1 MRRVTDACGL
11 EATGYGGY
19 DSLVHTMYPALHQ
32 ACGMPPRGRLT
43 GLASTWLSTV
53 SFPAAPALYSLNRRQ
68 PSSAPGS
75 GATGYFSSARAP
87 RDSHCLLLRLLLAP
101 CGEDSCVALG
111 LAWCLLP
118 LFTTVRCLTACHL
131 PSAPSTSLRWG
142 TARAPGTVLMLSWAW
157 CPVENHY
164 SHLDLPC
171 PRDRSRDCR

>member
-1 MRRVTDACGL
+1 MR
-11 EATGYGGY
+11 
-19 DSLVHTMYPALHQ
+19 H
-32 ACGMPPRGRLT
+32 
-43 GLASTWLSTV
+43 ASTWPSTA
-53 SFPAAPALYSLNRRQ
+53 SQHPLHFTCLALYSLNRRQ

-111 LAWCLLP
+111 LAWCPLP
-118 LFTTVRCLTACHL
+118 LFTTVQCLTACHL

-142 TARAPGTVLMLSWAW
+142 TVRAPGIVLMLSWAW

-171 PRDRSRDCR
+171 PALGTGPETADRQQ